1 MPRASAFSPTLRI
14 VAWSDTSSIRKKL
27 MYGSETHLTD
37 HLKNS
42 SSPADRCNTPNNQC
56 TRSLPADTTNNRHS
70 HDISST
76 KSLRVRPQTIPYRS
90 KSGTISGRPCSAP
103 PDHAKNHTAKKH
115 AAKKHAAMYQN
126 KAPPSSGVPLS
137 TLNLALPE
145 NVPAAKPA
153 NAFQPK
159 LPPKKKFPA
168 WYNPE
173 CPNRPA
179 PLSTSPGILIQ
190 NPSNP
195 GGTPAAHNFPP
206 DGPDF
211 PTRSHTEPEIRKR
224 PEIKQ
229 RSTVTSSNHHV
240 GRGDHHATVVGPK
253 RDLHLSHRIA
263 HLTQQINDCKQ
274 LSRPSTIV
282 IK

>member
-1 MPRASAFSPTLRI
+1 MDKTNDRGVCLPRASAFSPTLRI

-179 PLSTSPGILIQ
+179 PLSTSPGVSVTWNI
-190 NPSNP
+190 
-195 GGTPAAHNFPP
+195 
-206 DGPDF
+206 
-211 PTRSHTEPEIRKR
+211 
-224 PEIKQ
+224 
-229 RSTVTSSNHHV
+229 TVTKIEQERTNQDRTKNVFFFDFLLHSSIFLLEIFSIALQLRCKAGAGAHAI
-240 GRGDHHATVVGPK
+240 RGDT
-253 RDLHLSHRIA
+253 
-263 HLTQQINDCKQ
+263 
-274 LSRPSTIV
+274 
-282 IK
+282 